1 MIGGSASDAE
11 ASPPLRLA
19 RPGDLPALLGLAGD
33 GRPPASLGRE
43 ADWPEPVR
51 RLAAWIAAESCWV
64 AERGGAP
71 VGYGV
76 LHHHFFGR
84 GFIELVLVGGALR
97 RQGIGRQIVRQLAER
112 CLTPTLWTSTNLSNR
127 PMQALLHGEGFVGR
141 GFIEGLDAGDPEL
154 VYSRTLQT

>member
-1 MIGGSASDAE
+1 M
-11 ASPPLRLA
+11 LRP
-19 RPGDLPALLGLAGD
+19 RRRCGWRGRGICRALLGLAGD
-33 GRPPASLGRE
+33 GRPLASLGRE

-84 GFIELVLVGGALR
+84 GFIELVPVGGALR

-127 PMQALLHGEGFVGR
+127 LMQALLQTEGFVGR

-154 VYSRTLQT
+154 VYRKTLKA